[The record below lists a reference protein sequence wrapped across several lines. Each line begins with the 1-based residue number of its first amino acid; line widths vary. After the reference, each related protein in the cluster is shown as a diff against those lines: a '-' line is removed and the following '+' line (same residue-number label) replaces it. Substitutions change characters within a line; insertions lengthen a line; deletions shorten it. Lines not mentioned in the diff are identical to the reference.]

1 MGIFRV
7 VHISQT
13 KDHGPGEF
21 SQGWAVD
28 RSGPGEQARIVSR
41 LFETEA
47 EAKSEAERLSA
58 RRPDDA

>member
-1 MGIFRV
+1 MGTFRV
-7 VHISQT
+7 VHVSQT

-28 RSGPGEQARIVSR
+28 RSAPGEETRIVNR

-47 EAKSEAERLSA
+47 GAKAEADRLSA
-58 RRPDDA
+58 RKPDDA